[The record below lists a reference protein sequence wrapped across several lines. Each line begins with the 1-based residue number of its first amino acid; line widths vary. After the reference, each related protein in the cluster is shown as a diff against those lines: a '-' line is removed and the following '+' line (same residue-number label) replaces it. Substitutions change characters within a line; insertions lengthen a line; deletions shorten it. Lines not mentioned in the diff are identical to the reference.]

1 MNFYSEMPESYNITV
16 NMQNPLIL
24 KVMAAKAEAF
34 AGKEAVDPVAELPK
48 DATEDQK
55 KEAQARKDEAVNA
68 RNAELKEFAAGNE
81 ILKQVTDLALLSNGM
96 LKGKDL
102 YDFISRSEQVIA
114 DAYLK

>member
-1 MNFYSEMPESYNITV
+1 M
-16 NMQNPLIL
+16 
-24 KVMAAKAEAF
+24 
-34 AGKEAVDPVAELPK
+34 
-48 DATEDQK
+48 
-55 KEAQARKDEAVNA
+55 NA

-96 LKGKDL
+96 LKGKEL